1 MLFSHASHQHQL
13 ESNTINSCNSVI
25 FKSPR
30 KQHCSPVLCRNM
42 EETTIVAKLT
52 FIEDFSRGFKFCVGV
67 ISPIFCLLIFFL
79 YWGIIYYEKM
89 GHDPLKRDFSNML
102 VSSTCKA
109 MAIHTLTFFVISS
122 IAIIFESLFITI
134 YVFCYFIRVCSI
146 FYCHFAIFE
155 YITYKFFT
163 IYTKT
168 NIINISDDFWH
179 CFLSLMNVILA
190 VIISIMLV
198 ILKMETLT
206 SLQFLSGE
214 LVLFEMNFQYY
225 PIQFL

>member
-1 MLFSHASHQHQL
+1 MT
-13 ESNTINSCNSVI
+13 ES
-25 FKSPR
+25 
-30 KQHCSPVLCRNM
+30 
-42 EETTIVAKLT
+42 EE
-52 FIEDFSRGFKFCVGV
+52 FSRGFKIGVGFV
-67 ISPIFCLLIFFL
+67 GPIFCLLIFSL
-79 YWGIIYYEKM
+79 YSGIIYYEKM

-122 IAIIFESLFITI
+122 IAIIFESLSIAI
-134 YVFCYFIRVCSI
+134 YVSCYFIRVSSI

-179 CFLSLMNVILA
+179 CFSSLMNVILA
-190 VIISIMLV
+190 AIISIMLV